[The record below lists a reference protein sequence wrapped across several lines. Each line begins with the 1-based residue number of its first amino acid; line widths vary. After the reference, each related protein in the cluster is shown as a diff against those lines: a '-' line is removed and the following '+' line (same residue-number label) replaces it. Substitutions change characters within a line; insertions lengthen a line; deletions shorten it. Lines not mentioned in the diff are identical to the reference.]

1 MDVIFAWCNF
11 HDVSLAEIHTSARR
25 FAYELVDNLICIMII
40 SLLWQLWLCCM
51 LLLYKLDSNTIF
63 VKDLMHLKSPP
74 NSPLYTCTRGLYHI
88 VADNLIFI
96 SKWMFH
102 HINMLNLLSGYQH
115 IRMYDINSGDTTPII
130 NYEGIPK
137 NVTSVG
143 FQEEGKW
150 MFTGG
155 EDCTARIWDLR
166 WVLSLT

>member
-1 MDVIFAWCNF
+1 MLMFYWY
-11 HDVSLAEIHTSARR
+11 VSFINEYSRCT
-25 FAYELVDNLICIMII
+25 II
-40 SLLWQLWLCCM
+40 L
-51 LLLYKLDSNTIF
+51 F
-63 VKDLMHLKSPP
+63 
-74 NSPLYTCTRGLYHI
+74 
-88 VADNLIFI
+88 
-96 SKWMFH
+96 
-102 HINMLNLLSGYQH
+102 LNLLSGYQH